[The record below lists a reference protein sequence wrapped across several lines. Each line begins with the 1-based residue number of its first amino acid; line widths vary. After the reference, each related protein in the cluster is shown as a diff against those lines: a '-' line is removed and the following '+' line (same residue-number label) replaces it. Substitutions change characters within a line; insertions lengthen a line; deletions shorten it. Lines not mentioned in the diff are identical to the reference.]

1 MKAATSARSVNAV
14 LTDSRDL
21 LPQALS
27 LFALAVVYSRAIVR
41 GVSRL
46 WPDWSIPMTRPC
58 KTILCI
64 DDHQPSLG
72 GWGLFLQGAGYSVE
86 TACSAQEGLE
96 LFAVQPIDLVLVDYV
111 MPELNGA
118 EVAVRMKRIKPDV
131 RIVLFSGLAL
141 PESDRAH
148 VDAFIEKGEHPTV
161 VLQKIDE
168 LLQAGEQAA

>member
-1 MKAATSARSVNAV
+1 
-14 LTDSRDL
+14 
-21 LPQALS
+21 
-27 LFALAVVYSRAIVR
+27 
-41 GVSRL
+41 
-46 WPDWSIPMTRPC
+46 
-58 KTILCI
+58 
-64 DDHQPSLG
+64 
-72 GWGLFLQGAGYSVE
+72 VE